1 MPLKAV
7 VDSLDDVKE
16 GLKEFYTE
24 GDDGKFRLD
33 AEGVEDVAGLKSAL
47 GSERDSRKAA
57 ERELKKLA
65 GVDPKKFKEL
75 LKAEEERQRD
85 KAKDEGD
92 WEAREAQI
100 LEKHAL
106 ALKAKDGEV
115 SAANQAVERHLV
127 DAEAT
132 KAIAAA
138 KGSPRL
144 LLPEVKRQVRVV
156 RTDAG
161 EYVARVVD
169 KEGTERIGTI
179 SDGKANPMT
188 ITELVGELKQ
198 DKELAGAFTGSGA
211 SGSGA
216 SETDDKAG
224 GGTVRT
230 IASDDNKA
238 FLENVDGI
246 ASGKVKVE

>member
-33 AEGVEDVAGLKSAL
+33 AEGVEDVGGLKSAL
-47 GSERDSRKAA
+47 GSERESRKQA
-57 ERELKKLA
+57 ERALKKLE
-65 GVDPKKFKEL
+65 GIDPKRFKEL
-75 LKAEEERQRD
+75 TDAEEKRQRN

-106 ALKAKDGEV
+106 ALKEKEGDV
-115 SAANQAVERHLV
+115 NAANQAVERHLI

-132 KAIAAA
+132 KAIVAE

-144 LLPEVKRQVRVV
+144 LLPEVKRHVRVI
-156 RTDAG
+156 RTDGG
-161 EYVARVVD
+161 EFVARVVD
-169 KEGTERIGTI
+169 KDGNERIGTI

-198 DKELAGAFTGSGA
+198 DKELAGAFAGSGA

-216 SETDDKAG
+216 TETDEKPG
-224 GGTVRT
+224 GGSVQT
-230 IASDDNKA
+230 IASGDNKA
-238 FLENVDGI
+238 FLANIDTI
-246 ASGKVKVE
+246 AAGKTKVE